1 MALNNS
7 NIVKNVKMV
16 NEKKK
21 NIIKWIFNK
30 SFSSGYFSNRKKAR
44 KINKIIF
51 WYILGAEIGKN

>member
-7 NIVKNVKMV
+7 NIVKKCENGKW
-16 NEKKK
+16 KK

-51 WYILGAEIGKN
+51 WYILGAEIEKN